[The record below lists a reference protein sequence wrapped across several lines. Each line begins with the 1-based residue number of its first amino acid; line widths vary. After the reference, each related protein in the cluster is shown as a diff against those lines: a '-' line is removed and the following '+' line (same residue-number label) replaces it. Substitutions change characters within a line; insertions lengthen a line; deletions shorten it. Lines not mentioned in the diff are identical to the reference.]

1 MFLKFYTI
9 QMKNILFALILLF
22 SIVLGA
28 QDLKYQAESDKI
40 NNLVHT
46 KLKVDFNFEKSQL
59 NGEAWVTLTPHF
71 YAVNKVVLDAKSFNI
86 HEVKVNDKKAGFNY
100 SDDELTIELDKSY
113 KKGEEYTVYIKYTAK
128 PEEIIQ
134 KGSENITDAKGLY
147 FIDPKEEDPNK
158 PTQIWTQGE
167 TESNSCWFPT
177 IDSPNQKTTQEI
189 YMTVPNKYVT
199 LSNGTLKSQVV
210 NPNGTRTDYWKMDQK
225 HAPYLVFMGVGEFN
239 ITKDTWNGLE
249 VNYYVEP
256 EFAPEA
262 KTIFGNTPE
271 MITYFSNITGIPYP
285 WDKYSQIVVRD
296 FVSGAME
303 NTTAVVHAEDA
314 QQKMGQLID
323 NNEWE
328 GTIAHELFHHWF
340 GDLVTTESWAN
351 LTVNESF
358 ATYSVYLWFAHKYG
372 KDKADANMYSDVQTY
387 ITSQSENKD
396 LVRFYYMDREDMF
409 DTVSYHK
416 GNAILHMLRDVI
428 GDEAF
433 FEGMNTF
440 LTTYKYGTAEA
451 HQLRLVFEKVSG
463 KDLNWFFNQW
473 YYGNGHIKMNVT
485 YDYNTINK
493 TVTVN
498 VNQKGKTFKFP
509 LSIDIYEE
517 TGKTTH
523 NVWVDSAQNSF
534 TFSFNKLPKLINID
548 AKHVL
553 LAEIAVKKTLN
564 EYIYQFNNAP
574 HYLDRRLALEEIA
587 KEQSN
592 KEAFNTLL
600 KAFNDPYYEIRIMAL
615 ENIDLFQ
622 KYNKKEA
629 IDKIVKMAQSDPKT
643 LVQAAAISVLGKLV
657 DPIYKPIFVNGM
669 DSESYAVN
677 GKSLISLYQIDKQA
691 ALSKLNTLPEDTK
704 KYMADAVTTIYI
716 SEKDKTKLPFIA
728 NHILKGM
735 FLTEDKRT
743 QQIYGEAFKWIAE
756 SDNKEAITNLT
767 KDFVTLGLRY
777 KKYKFDQLGV
787 NMLNQ
792 LVYAQQQSKNSNK
805 EELIIILK
813 TGIATLIE

>member
-1 MFLKFYTI
+1 
-9 QMKNILFALILLF
+9 MKNILFALILFF
-22 SIVLGA
+22 SIVLSA
-28 QDLKYQAESDKI
+28 QDSKYQAEREKI

-86 HEVKVNDKKAGFNY
+86 HEVKVNDKKAGYNY
-100 SDDELTIELDKSY
+100 SENELTIELDKTY

-128 PEEIIQ
+128 PEEVTQ
-134 KGSENITDAKGLY
+134 KGSENIKDAKGLY
-147 FIDPKEEDPNK
+147 FIDPKEEDPDK

-189 YMTVPNKYVT
+189 YMTVPDKYVT
-199 LSNGTLKSQVV
+199 LSNGTLKSQTK
-210 NPNGTRTDYWKMDQK
+210 NANGTRTDYWKMDQK
-225 HAPYLVFMGVGEFN
+225 HAPYLVFMGVGEFSVV
-239 ITKDTWNGLE
+239 KDSWNGME

-256 EFAPEA
+256 EYAPEA
-262 KTIFGNTPE
+262 KAIFGNTPE
-271 MITYFSNITGIPYP
+271 MITFYSNLTGIPYP

-296 FVSGAME
+296 YVSGAME

-314 QQKMGQLID
+314 QQKKGQLID

-328 GTIAHELFHHWF
+328 STIAHELFHHWF
-340 GDLVTTESWAN
+340 GDLVTAESWAN

-387 ITSQSENKD
+387 MTSQSEDKD
-396 LVRFYYMDREDMF
+396 LVRFYYLDREDMF

-433 FEGMNTF
+433 FQGMNIF
-440 LTTYKYGTAEA
+440 LTEHKYGTAEA
-451 HQLRLVFEKVSG
+451 QDLRLAFEKVSG

-473 YYGNGHIKMNVT
+473 YYGNGHIKMAVT

-498 VNQKGKTFKFP
+498 INQKGNTFKFP

-517 TGKTTH
+517 TGKTSH
-523 NVWVDSAQNSF
+523 NVWVNNAQNSF
-534 TFSFNKLPKLINID
+534 TFSFNKLPKFINID

-553 LAEIAVKKTLN
+553 LAEIADKKTVT
-564 EYIYQFNNAP
+564 EYIFQFNNAP

-587 KEQSN
+587 KNQSD
-592 KEAFNTLL
+592 KEAFNTII
-600 KAFNDPYYEIRIMAL
+600 KALNDPYYEIRVLAL
-615 ENIDLFQ
+615 ESIDLFQ

-629 IDKIVKMAQSDPKT
+629 VDKVVKLAQSDPKT

-657 DPIYKPIFVNGM
+657 DPIYKPLFEKGM
-669 DSESYAVN
+669 TSESYAVTGN
-677 GKSLISLYQIDKQA
+677 SLTSLYQIDKQT
-691 ALSKLNTLPEDTK
+691 ALSKVNSLSEDTK
-704 KYMADAVTTIYI
+704 DYLADAITSIYI

-728 NHILKGM
+728 KHLLKGL

-743 QQIYGEAFKWIAE
+743 QQTYAEAFKWISE
-756 SDNKEAITNLT
+756 SDNAEAITNLT
-767 KDFVTLGLRY
+767 NDFVKLGLQY
-777 KKYKFDQLGV
+777 KKYKFDQLSV

-813 TGIATLIE
+813 TGIAKLVE

>member
-1 MFLKFYTI
+1 
-9 QMKNILFALILLF
+9 MKKILIAVILLF
-22 SIVLGA
+22 SIVLSA
-28 QDLKYQAESDKI
+28 QDKMYQAEREKI
-40 NNLVHT
+40 NDLVHT

-71 YAVNKVVLDAKSFNI
+71 YAVNKVALDAKSFNI
-86 HEVKVNDKKAGFNY
+86 HEVKVNDKKAGYNY
-100 SDDELTIELDKSY
+100 SDNELTIELDKTY

-128 PEEIIQ
+128 PEEVTQ

-147 FIDPKEEDPNK
+147 FIDPKEEDPDK

-189 YMTVPNKYVT
+189 YMTVPDKFVT
-199 LSNGTLKSQVV
+199 LSNGTLKSQTK
-210 NPNGTRTDYWKMDQK
+210 NANGTRTDYWKMDQK
-225 HAPYLVFMGVGEFN
+225 HAPYLVFMGVGEFSVV
-239 ITKDTWNGLE
+239 KDSWNGKE

-256 EFAPEA
+256 EFASEA
-262 KTIFGNTPE
+262 KAIFGNTPE
-271 MITYFSNITGIPYP
+271 MITFYSNLTGIPYP

-296 FVSGAME
+296 YVSGAME
-303 NTTAVVHAEDA
+303 NTTAVVHAENA
-314 QQKMGQLID
+314 QQKKGQLID

-328 GTIAHELFHHWF
+328 STIAHELFHHWF
-340 GDLVTTESWAN
+340 GDLVTTESWSN

-387 ITSQSENKD
+387 MQSKSEDKD
-396 LVRFYYMDREDMF
+396 LVRFYYLDREDMF

-416 GNAILHMLRDVI
+416 GNAILHMLRDI
-428 GDEAF
+428 LGDEAF
-433 FEGMNTF
+433 FQGMNTY
-440 LTTYKYGTAEA
+440 LTEHKYGTAEA
-451 HQLRLVFEKVSG
+451 QDLRLAFEEVSG

-473 YYGNGHIKMNVT
+473 YYGNGHIKMSVT

-498 VNQKGKTFKFP
+498 VNQKGNIFKFP

-517 TGKTTH
+517 SGKTRH
-523 NVWVDSAQNSF
+523 NVWVENAQNSF

-553 LAEIAVKKTLN
+553 LAEIADKKTLE

-574 HYLDRRLALEEIA
+574 HYLDRRLSLEEIS
-587 KEQSN
+587 KNQSN
-592 KEAFNTLL
+592 KEAFNTLI
-600 KAFNDPYYEIRIMAL
+600 KALNDPYYEIRVLAL

-629 IDKIVKMAQSDPKT
+629 IDKIVSLAQSDPKT
-643 LVQAAAISVLGKLV
+643 LVQAAAINVLGKLV
-657 DPIYKPIFVNGM
+657 DPVYKQLFEEGM
-669 DSESYAVN
+669 TSESYAVT
-677 GKSLISLYQIDKQA
+677 GSSLTSLYLIDKQA
-691 ALSKLNTLPEDTK
+691 AIAKVNSLSEDTK
-704 KYMADAVTTIYI
+704 DYLADAITTIYI

-728 NHILKGM
+728 KHVLKGL
-735 FLTEDKRT
+735 FFTEDKRT
-743 QQIYGEAFKWIAE
+743 QQIYGEAFKWISE
-756 SDNKEAITNLT
+756 SDNVEAITNLT
-767 KDFVTLGLRY
+767 NDFVKLGLRY
-777 KKYKFDQLGV
+777 KKDNFDKMSV
-787 NMLNQ
+787 NILNQ

-805 EELIIILK
+805 NELILILK
-813 TGIATLIE
+813 TGISKLIE

>member
-1 MFLKFYTI
+1 
-9 QMKNILFALILLF
+9 MKNILFALILLF

-28 QDLKYQAESDKI
+28 QDLKYQPERDKI

-71 YAVNKVVLDAKSFNI
+71 YAVNKVVLDAKSFFI
-86 HEVKVNDKKAGFNY
+86 YEVKVNDKKADYNY
-100 SDDELTIELDKSY
+100 SEDELTVELDKTY
-113 KKGEEYTVYIKYTAK
+113 KKGEEYTVYVKYIAK
-128 PEEIIQ
+128 PEEIKQ

-158 PTQIWTQGE
+158 PTQVWTQGE

-225 HAPYLVFMGVGEFN
+225 HAPYLVFIGAGEFSV
-239 ITKDTWNGLE
+239 TKDSWNGLE

-256 EFAPEA
+256 EFASEA

-328 GTIAHELFHHWF
+328 STIAHELFHHWF

-372 KDKADANMYSDVQTY
+372 KDKADANMYSDIQTY
-387 ITSQSENKD
+387 MTSQSEDKD
-396 LVRFYYMDREDMF
+396 LVRFYYLDREDMF

-433 FEGMNTF
+433 FEGINTY

-553 LAEIAVKKTLN
+553 LAEIAVKKTLD
-564 EYIYQFNNAP
+564 EYIFQFNNAP
-574 HYLDRRLALEEIA
+574 HYLDRRLALEEIS

-600 KAFNDPYYEIRIMAL
+600 KALNDPYYEIRILAL

-657 DPIYKPIFVNGM
+657 DPIYKPLFENGM
-669 DSESYAVN
+669 NSESYAVT
-677 GKSLISLYQIDKQA
+677 GKSLISLYQIDKKA
-691 ALSKLNTLPEDTK
+691 ALLKLNTLPEDTK
-704 KYMADAVTTIYI
+704 KYFADAVTTIYI

-743 QQIYGEAFKWIAE
+743 QQTYSEAFKWIAE

-767 KDFVTLGLRY
+767 NDFVTLGLRY
-777 KKYKFDQLGV
+777 KKYKFDKLSI

-813 TGIATLIE
+813 TGIAKLVE

>member
-1 MFLKFYTI
+1 
-9 QMKNILFALILLF
+9 MKNILFTLILLF

-28 QDLKYQAESDKI
+28 QDKNYQAEREKI

-71 YAVNKVVLDAKSFNI
+71 YAVNKVILDAKSFNI

-100 SDDELTIELDKSY
+100 SEDELTVELDKTY

-128 PEEIIQ
+128 PEEITQ

-147 FIDPKEEDPNK
+147 FIDPKGEDPNK

-199 LSNGTLKSQVV
+199 LSNGTLKSQTV
-210 NPNGTRTDYWKMDQK
+210 NPNGTRMDYWKMDQK
-225 HAPYLVFMGVGEFN
+225 HAPYLVFMGVGEFSVV
-239 ITKDTWNGLE
+239 KDSWNGLE

-256 EFAPEA
+256 AYEPEA
-262 KTIFGNTPE
+262 KAIFGNTPE
-271 MITYFSNITGIPYP
+271 MITFFSNLTGIPYS

-296 FVSGAME
+296 YVSGAME

-314 QQKMGQLID
+314 QQKKGQLID

-328 GTIAHELFHHWF
+328 STIAHELFHHWF

-387 ITSQSENKD
+387 MTSKSEDKD
-396 LVRFYYMDREDMF
+396 LVRFYYLDKEDMF

-433 FEGMNTF
+433 FQGMNAF
-440 LTTYKYGTAEA
+440 LTEHKYGTAEA
-451 HQLRLVFEKVSG
+451 QDLRLTFEKVSG

-473 YYGNGHIKMNVT
+473 YYGNGHIKMSVT

-498 VNQKGKTFKFP
+498 INQKGNTFKFP

-517 TGKTTH
+517 TGKTSH
-523 NVWVDSAQNSF
+523 NVWVNNAQNSF
-534 TFSFNKLPKLINID
+534 TFSFNRLPKFINID

-553 LAEIAVKKTLN
+553 LAEISDKKTVE
-564 EYIYQFNNAP
+564 EYIFQFNNAP

-587 KEQSN
+587 KNQAN
-592 KEAFNTLL
+592 KEAFNTLI
-600 KAFNDPYYEIRIMAL
+600 KALNDPYYEIRVMAL
-615 ENIDLFQ
+615 ESIDLFQ

-629 IDKIVKMAQSDPKT
+629 IDKVVKMAQSDPKT

-657 DPIYKPIFVNGM
+657 DPIYKPLFEKGM
-669 DSESYAVN
+669 TSESYAVTGN
-677 GKSLISLYQIDKQA
+677 SLTSLYQIDKQT
-691 ALSKLNTLPEDTK
+691 ALTKVNSLSEDTK
-704 KYMADAVTTIYI
+704 DYLADAITTIYI

-728 NHILKGM
+728 NHLLKGL

-743 QQIYGEAFKWIAE
+743 QQTYAEAFKWISE
-756 SDNKEAITNLT
+756 SDNVEAITNLT
-767 KDFVTLGLRY
+767 NDFVKLGLQY
-777 KKYKFDQLGV
+777 KKYKFDQMGV

-805 EELIIILK
+805 DELILILK
-813 TGIATLIE
+813 TGIAKLVE

>member
-1 MFLKFYTI
+1 LPIKFYTF
-9 QMKNILFALILLF
+9 QMKNILFALLLFF

-28 QDLKYQAESDKI
+28 QNAIYQPERDKI

-71 YAVNKVVLDAKSFNI
+71 YTVNKVVLDAKSFNI

-100 SDDELTIELDKSY
+100 SEDELTVELDKSY
-113 KKGEEYTVYIKYTAK
+113 KKGEEYVVYIKYTAK
-128 PEEIIQ
+128 PEEITQ
-134 KGSENITDAKGLY
+134 KGSENIKDAKGLY
-147 FIDPKEEDPNK
+147 FIDPKGEDPNK
-158 PTQIWTQGE
+158 PTQVWTQGE

-225 HAPYLVFMGVGEFN
+225 HAPYLVFMGVGEFS
-239 ITKDTWNGLE
+239 ITKDSWNGLE

-256 EFAPEA
+256 EFEPEA
-262 KTIFGNTPE
+262 KAIFGNTPE
-271 MITYFSNITGIPYP
+271 MMTFFSNITGIPYP

-314 QQKMGQLID
+314 HQKKGQLID

-387 ITSQSENKD
+387 MTSQSEDKD
-396 LVRFYYMDREDMF
+396 LVRFNYLDREDMF

-473 YYGNGHIKMNVT
+473 YYGSGHIKMNVT
-485 YDYNTINK
+485 YDFNTINK

-523 NVWVDSAQNSF
+523 NVWVENAQNSF
-534 TFSFNKLPKLINID
+534 TFSFNKMPKLINID

-553 LAEIAVKKTLN
+553 LAEIAVKKTVN

-574 HYLDRRLALEEIA
+574 HYLDRRFALEEIS
-587 KEQSN
+587 KDQSN
-592 KEAFNTLL
+592 KDVFNTFI
-600 KAFNDPYYEIRIMAL
+600 KALNDPYYEIRILAL

-622 KYNKKEA
+622 KSNKKEA

-643 LVQAAAISVLGKLV
+643 LVQAAAIGVLGKLV
-657 DPIYKPIFVNGM
+657 DPVYKPLFENGM
-669 DSESYAVN
+669 NSESFAVT

-691 ALSKLNTLPEDTK
+691 ALTKLNAINEDTK
-704 KYMADAVTTIYI
+704 TYLADAVTSIYI

-743 QQIYGEAFKWIAE
+743 QQTYAEAFKWISE

-767 KDFVTLGLRY
+767 NDFVKLGLRY
-777 KKYKFDQLGV
+777 KKYKFDQMSI

-805 EELIIILK
+805 NELIIILK
-813 TGIATLIE
+813 TGIAKLIE

>member
-1 MFLKFYTI
+1 
-9 QMKNILFALILLF
+9 MKKILIAVILLF
-22 SIVLGA
+22 SIVLSA
-28 QDLKYQAESDKI
+28 QDKMYQAEREKI
-40 NNLVHT
+40 NDLVHT

-71 YAVNKVVLDAKSFNI
+71 YAVNKVALDAKSFNI
-86 HEVKVNDKKAGFNY
+86 HEVKVNDKKAGYNY
-100 SDDELTIELDKSY
+100 SDNELTIELDKTY

-128 PEEIIQ
+128 PEEVTQ

-147 FIDPKEEDPNK
+147 FIDPKEEDPDK

-189 YMTVPNKYVT
+189 YMTVPDKFVT
-199 LSNGTLKSQVV
+199 LSNGTLKSQTK
-210 NPNGTRTDYWKMDQK
+210 NANGTRTDYWKMDQK
-225 HAPYLVFMGVGEFN
+225 HAPYLVFMGVGEFS
-239 ITKDTWNGLE
+239 IVKDSWNGKE

-256 EFAPEA
+256 EYASEA
-262 KTIFGNTPE
+262 KAIFGNTPE
-271 MITYFSNITGIPYP
+271 MITFYSTLTGIPYP

-296 FVSGAME
+296 YVSGAME
-303 NTTAVVHAEDA
+303 NTTAVVHAENA
-314 QQKMGQLID
+314 QQKKGQLID

-328 GTIAHELFHHWF
+328 STIAHELFHHWF
-340 GDLVTTESWAN
+340 GDLVTTESWSN

-387 ITSQSENKD
+387 MQSKSEDKD
-396 LVRFYYMDREDMF
+396 LVRFYYLDREDMF

-416 GNAILHMLRDVI
+416 GNAILHMLRDI
-428 GDEAF
+428 LGDEAF
-433 FEGMNTF
+433 FQGMNTY
-440 LTTYKYGTAEA
+440 LTEHKYGTAEA
-451 HQLRLVFEKVSG
+451 QDLRLAFEEVSG

-473 YYGNGHIKMNVT
+473 YYGNGHIKMSVT

-498 VNQKGKTFKFP
+498 VNQKGNIFKFP

-517 TGKTTH
+517 SGKTRH
-523 NVWVDSAQNSF
+523 NVWVENAQNSF

-553 LAEIAVKKTLN
+553 LAEIADKKTLE

-574 HYLDRRLALEEIA
+574 HYLDRRLSLEEIS
-587 KEQSN
+587 KNQSN
-592 KEAFNTLL
+592 KEAFNTLI
-600 KAFNDPYYEIRIMAL
+600 KALNDPYYEIRVLAL

-629 IDKIVKMAQSDPKT
+629 IDKIVSLAQSDPKT
-643 LVQAAAISVLGKLV
+643 LVQAAAINVLGKLV
-657 DPIYKPIFVNGM
+657 DPVYKQLFEKGM
-669 DSESYAVN
+669 TSESYAVT
-677 GKSLISLYQIDKQA
+677 GSSLTSLYLIDKQA
-691 ALSKLNTLPEDTK
+691 AIAKVNSLSEDTK
-704 KYMADAVTTIYI
+704 DYLADAITTIYI

-728 NHILKGM
+728 KHVLKGL
-735 FLTEDKRT
+735 FFTEDKRT
-743 QQIYGEAFKWIAE
+743 QQIYGEAFKWISE
-756 SDNKEAITNLT
+756 SDNVEAITNLT
-767 KDFVTLGLRY
+767 NDFVKLGLRY
-777 KKYKFDQLGV
+777 KKDNFDKMSV
-787 NMLNQ
+787 NILNQ

-805 EELIIILK
+805 NELILILK
-813 TGIATLIE
+813 TGISKLIE

>member
-1 MFLKFYTI
+1 
-9 QMKNILFALILLF
+9 MKNILFTLILLL
-22 SIVLGA
+22 SIVLSA
-28 QDLKYQAESDKI
+28 QEKTYRAEKEKI
-40 NNLVHT
+40 NDLIHT
-46 KLKVDFNFEKSQL
+46 KLKVDFNFDKSQL

-71 YAVNKVVLDAKSFNI
+71 YAVNKVVLNAKSFNVY
-86 HEVKVNDKKAGFNY
+86 EVKVNDKKAGYNY
-100 SDDELTIELDKSY
+100 SDNELTIELGKTY

-128 PEEIIQ
+128 PEEVTQ
-134 KGSENITDAKGLY
+134 KGSKNITDAKGLY
-147 FIDPKEEDPNK
+147 FIDPKEEDPDK

-189 YMTVPNKYVT
+189 YMTVPDKFVT
-199 LSNGTLKSQVV
+199 LSNGTLKNQTK
-210 NPNGTRTDYWKMDQK
+210 NADGTRTDYWKMDQK

-239 ITKDTWNGLE
+239 VTKDSWNGIE
-249 VNYYVEP
+249 VNYYVEQ

-262 KTIFGNTPE
+262 KAIFGNTPE
-271 MITYFSNITGIPYP
+271 MITFFSNLTGIPYP

-296 FVSGAME
+296 YVSGAME

-328 GTIAHELFHHWF
+328 STIAHELFHHWF
-340 GDLVTTESWAN
+340 GDLVTAESWSN

-387 ITSQSENKD
+387 MTSQSEDKD
-396 LVRFYYMDREDMF
+396 LVRFYYLDKEDMF

-433 FEGMNTF
+433 FQGMHEY
-440 LTTYKYGTAEA
+440 LTEHKYGTAEA

-498 VNQKGKTFKFP
+498 VNQKGKIFKFP

-517 TGKTTH
+517 SGKTSH

-534 TFSFNKLPKLINID
+534 TFQFNKLPKLINID

-553 LAEIAVKKTLN
+553 LAEIADKKTLN
-564 EYIYQFNNAP
+564 EYIFQFNNAP
-574 HYLDRRLALEEIA
+574 HYLDRRLSLEEIA
-587 KEQSN
+587 KNQSN
-592 KEAFNTLL
+592 KEAFNTLI
-600 KAFNDPYYEIRIMAL
+600 KALNDPYYEIRILAL
-615 ENIDLFQ
+615 ESVDLFQ

-629 IDKIVKMAQSDPKT
+629 IDKIVNMAQSDPKT
-643 LVQAAAISVLGKLV
+643 LVQAAAINILGKLV
-657 DPIYKPIFVNGM
+657 DPVYKPLFEKGM
-669 DSESYAVN
+669 TIESYAVLGN
-677 GKSLISLYQIDKQA
+677 SLTSLYLIDKRA
-691 ALSKLNTLPEDTK
+691 SLAKVNSLSEDTK
-704 KYMADAVTTIYI
+704 DYLAEAITTIYI
-716 SEKDKTKLPFIA
+716 QEKDKTKLPFIA
-728 NHILKGM
+728 NHVLKGL
-735 FLTEDKRT
+735 FLTEDKRI
-743 QQIYGEAFKWIAE
+743 QQIYAEAFKWISE

-767 KDFVTLGLRY
+767 NDFVKLGQKY
-777 KKYKFDQLGV
+777 KKYNFDKMGI

-805 EELIIILK
+805 NELILILK
-813 TGIATLIE
+813 TGIAKLIE

>member
-1 MFLKFYTI
+1 
-9 QMKNILFALILLF
+9 MKNILFSLILLF

-28 QDLKYQAESDKI
+28 QDKNYQAEREKI

-71 YAVNKVVLDAKSFNI
+71 YTVNKVILDAKSFNI

-100 SDDELTIELDKSY
+100 SEDELTVELDKTY

-128 PEEIIQ
+128 PEEITQ

-199 LSNGTLKSQVV
+199 LSNGTLKSQTV

-225 HAPYLVFMGVGEFN
+225 HAPYLIFMGVGEFSMV
-239 ITKDTWNGLE
+239 KDSWNGLE

-256 EFAPEA
+256 AYEPEA
-262 KTIFGNTPE
+262 KAIFGNTPE
-271 MITYFSNITGIPYP
+271 MITFFSNLTGIPYP

-296 FVSGAME
+296 YVSGAME

-314 QQKMGQLID
+314 QQKKGQLID

-328 GTIAHELFHHWF
+328 STIAHELFHHWF

-387 ITSQSENKD
+387 MTSQSEDKD
-396 LVRFYYMDREDMF
+396 LVRFYYLDKEDMF

-433 FEGMNTF
+433 FQGMKTF
-440 LTTYKYGTAEA
+440 LTEHKYGTAEA
-451 HQLRLVFEKVSG
+451 QDLRLAFEKVSG

-473 YYGNGHIKMNVT
+473 YYGNGHIKMSVT

-498 VNQKGKTFKFP
+498 INQKGNTFKFP

-517 TGKTTH
+517 TGKTIH
-523 NVWVDSAQNSF
+523 NVWVNNAQNSF
-534 TFSFNKLPKLINID
+534 TFSFNKLPKFINID

-553 LAEIAVKKTLN
+553 LAEIADKKTVE
-564 EYIYQFNNAP
+564 EYIFQFNNAP

-587 KEQSN
+587 KNQAN

-600 KAFNDPYYEIRIMAL
+600 KALNDPYYEIRVIAL

-629 IDKIVKMAQSDPKT
+629 IDKVVKLAQSDPKT

-657 DPIYKPIFVNGM
+657 DPIYKPLFEKGM
-669 DSESYAVN
+669 TSESYAVTGN
-677 GKSLISLYQIDKQA
+677 SLTSLYQINKQS
-691 ALSKLNTLPEDTK
+691 ALTKVNSLSEDTK
-704 KYMADAVTTIYI
+704 NYLADAITTIYI

-728 NHILKGM
+728 NHLLKGL

-743 QQIYGEAFKWIAE
+743 QQTYAEAFKWISE
-756 SDNKEAITNLT
+756 SDNVEAITNLT
-767 KDFVTLGLRY
+767 NDFVKLGLQY
-777 KKYKFDQLGV
+777 KKYKFDELSV

-792 LVYAQQQSKNSNK
+792 MVYTQQQSKNSNK
-805 EELIIILK
+805 NELILILK
-813 TGIATLIE
+813 TGIAKLVK

>member
-1 MFLKFYTI
+1 
-9 QMKNILFALILLF
+9 MKNILFALTLLF
-22 SIVLGA
+22 SIALGA
-28 QDLKYQAESDKI
+28 QDLKYQPEREKI

-71 YAVNKVVLDAKSFNI
+71 YAVNKVILDAKSFNI
-86 HEVKVNDKKAGFNY
+86 HEVKVNDKKASFNY
-100 SDDELTIELDKSY
+100 SEDELTVELDKTY
-113 KKGEEYTVYIKYTAK
+113 KKGDEYTVYIKYTAK
-128 PEEIIQ
+128 PEEITQ

-147 FIDPKEEDPNK
+147 FIDPKEEDPDK

-177 IDSPNQKTTQEI
+177 IDSPNQKMSQEI
-189 YMTVPNKYVT
+189 YMTIPNKYVT

-210 NPNGTRTDYWKMDQK
+210 NANGTRTDYWKMEQK
-225 HAPYLVFMGVGEFN
+225 HAPYLVFIGVGEFN

-271 MITYFSNITGIPYP
+271 MMTYFSNITGIPYP

-296 FVSGAME
+296 YVSGAME

-314 QQKMGQLID
+314 QQKKGQLID

-328 GTIAHELFHHWF
+328 STIAHELFHHWF

-387 ITSQSENKD
+387 MTSQSEDKD
-396 LVRFYYMDREDMF
+396 LVRFYYMSREDMF

-433 FEGMNTF
+433 FQGMNTF
-440 LTTYKYGTAEA
+440 LTEHKYGTAEA
-451 HQLRLVFEKVSG
+451 QDLRLAFEKVSG

-498 VNQKGKTFKFP
+498 INQKGKTFKFP

-517 TGKTTH
+517 TGKTSH
-523 NVWVDSAQNSF
+523 NVWVNNAQNSF
-534 TFSFNKLPKLINID
+534 TFSFNKLPKFINID

-553 LAEIAVKKTLN
+553 LAEIADKKTVE
-564 EYIYQFNNAP
+564 EYIFQFNNAP

-587 KEQSN
+587 KNQGN
-592 KEAFNTLL
+592 KEAFNTLI
-600 KAFNDPYYEIRIMAL
+600 KALNDPYYEIRVIAL

-629 IDKIVKMAQSDPKT
+629 IDKIVKMAQFDPKT

-657 DPIYKPIFVNGM
+657 DPIYKPLFEKGM
-669 DSESYAVN
+669 TGESYAVIGN
-677 GKSLISLYQIDKQA
+677 SLTSLYQIDKQA
-691 ALSKLNTLPEDTK
+691 ALTKVNSLSEDTK
-704 KYMADAVTTIYI
+704 NYLADAITTIYI

-728 NHILKGM
+728 NHLLKGL
-735 FLTEDKRT
+735 FLTDDKRT
-743 QQIYGEAFKWIAE
+743 QQTYAEAFKWISE
-756 SDNKEAITNLT
+756 SDNVEAITNLT
-767 KDFVTLGLRY
+767 NDFVKLGLQY
-777 KKYKFDQLGV
+777 KKYKFDELSV

-792 LVYAQQQSKNSNK
+792 MVYTQQQSKNSNK
-805 EELIIILK
+805 NELILILK
-813 TGIATLIE
+813 TGVAKLVE

>member
-1 MFLKFYTI
+1 
-9 QMKNILFALILLF
+9 MKKILIAVILLF
-22 SIVLGA
+22 SIVLSA
-28 QDLKYQAESDKI
+28 QDKMYQAEREKI
-40 NNLVHT
+40 NDLVHT

-71 YAVNKVVLDAKSFNI
+71 YAVNKVALDAKSFNI
-86 HEVKVNDKKAGFNY
+86 HEVKVNDKKAGYNY
-100 SDDELTIELDKSY
+100 SDNELTIELDKTY

-128 PEEIIQ
+128 PEEVTQ

-147 FIDPKEEDPNK
+147 FIDPKEEDPDK

-189 YMTVPNKYVT
+189 YMTVPDKFVT
-199 LSNGTLKSQVV
+199 LSNGTLKSQTK
-210 NPNGTRTDYWKMDQK
+210 NANGTRTDYWKMDQK
-225 HAPYLVFMGVGEFN
+225 HAPYLVFMGVGEFS
-239 ITKDTWNGLE
+239 IVKDSWNGKE

-256 EFAPEA
+256 EYASEA
-262 KTIFGNTPE
+262 KAIFGNTPE
-271 MITYFSNITGIPYP
+271 MITFYSNLTGIPYP

-296 FVSGAME
+296 YVSGAME
-303 NTTAVVHAEDA
+303 NTTAVVHAENA
-314 QQKMGQLID
+314 QQKKGQLID

-328 GTIAHELFHHWF
+328 STIAHELFHHWF
-340 GDLVTTESWAN
+340 GDLVTTESWSN

-387 ITSQSENKD
+387 MQSKSENKD
-396 LVRFYYMDREDMF
+396 LVRFYYLDREDMF

-416 GNAILHMLRDVI
+416 GNAILHMLRDI
-428 GDEAF
+428 LGDEAF
-433 FEGMNTF
+433 FQGMNTY
-440 LTTYKYGTAEA
+440 LTEHKYETAEA
-451 HQLRLVFEKVSG
+451 QDLRLAFEEVSG

-473 YYGNGHIKMNVT
+473 YYGNGHIKMSVT

-498 VNQKGKTFKFP
+498 VNQKGNIFKFP

-517 TGKTTH
+517 SGKTRH
-523 NVWVDSAQNSF
+523 NVWVENAQNSF

-553 LAEIAVKKTLN
+553 LAEIADKKTLE

-574 HYLDRRLALEEIA
+574 HYLDRRLSLEEIS
-587 KEQSN
+587 KNQSN
-592 KEAFNTLL
+592 KEAFNTLI
-600 KAFNDPYYEIRIMAL
+600 KALNDPYYEIRVLAL

-629 IDKIVKMAQSDPKT
+629 IDKIVGLAQSDPKT
-643 LVQAAAISVLGKLV
+643 LVQAAAINVLGKLV
-657 DPIYKPIFVNGM
+657 DPVYKQLFEKGM
-669 DSESYAVN
+669 TSESYAVT
-677 GKSLISLYQIDKQA
+677 GSSLTSLYLIDKQA
-691 ALSKLNTLPEDTK
+691 AIAKVNSLSEDTK
-704 KYMADAVTTIYI
+704 DYLADAITTIYI

-728 NHILKGM
+728 KHVLKGL
-735 FLTEDKRT
+735 FFTEDKRT
-743 QQIYGEAFKWIAE
+743 QQIYGEAFKWISE
-756 SDNKEAITNLT
+756 SDNVEAITNLT
-767 KDFVTLGLRY
+767 NDFVKLGLRY
-777 KKYKFDQLGV
+777 KKDNFDKMSV
-787 NMLNQ
+787 NILNQ

-805 EELIIILK
+805 NELILILK
-813 TGIATLIE
+813 TGISKLIE

>member
-1 MFLKFYTI
+1 
-9 QMKNILFALILLF
+9 MKNILFAIILLF

-28 QDLKYQAESDKI
+28 QDLKYQPERDKI
-40 NNLVHT
+40 NDLVHT

-71 YAVNKVVLDAKSFNI
+71 YDVNKVVLDAKSFNV
-86 HEVKVNDKKAGFNY
+86 HEVKVNDKKANFNY
-100 SDDELTIELDKSY
+100 SEDELSVELDKTY

-128 PEEIIQ
+128 PEEIKQ

-177 IDSPNQKTTQEI
+177 IDSPNQKMSQEI
-189 YMTVPNKYVT
+189 YMTIPDKFVT

-210 NPNGTRTDYWKMDQK
+210 NANGTRTDYWKMDQK
-225 HAPYLVFMGVGEFN
+225 HAPYLVFVGVGEFSV
-239 ITKDTWNGLE
+239 TKDSWNGKE

-262 KTIFGNTPE
+262 KVIFGNTPE
-271 MITYFSNITGIPYP
+271 MMTFFSTLTGIPYQ

-303 NTTAVVHAEDA
+303 NTTATVHAEDA

-328 GTIAHELFHHWF
+328 STIAHELFHHWF

-387 ITSQSENKD
+387 MTSQSEDKD
-396 LVRFYYMDREDMF
+396 LVRFHYASREDMF

-416 GNAILHMLRDVI
+416 GNAILHMLRDVL

-433 FEGMNTF
+433 FEGMNTY

-451 HQLRLVFEKVSG
+451 HQLRLAFEKVSG

-473 YYGNGHIKMNVT
+473 YFGNGHIKMNVT

-498 VNQKGKTFKFP
+498 VNQKGNTFKFP

-534 TFSFNKLPKLINID
+534 TFSFNRLPKLINID

-553 LAEIAVKKTLN
+553 LAEIADKKSLQ

-574 HYLDRRLALEEIA
+574 HYLDRRLALEEIS
-587 KEQSN
+587 KVQSD
-592 KEAFNTLL
+592 KDAFNTLI
-600 KAFNDPYYEIRIMAL
+600 KAFNDPYYEIRILAL

-629 IDKIVKMAQSDPKT
+629 IDKIVNMAQSDPKT
-643 LVQAAAISVLGKLV
+643 LVRAAAISVLGKLV
-657 DPIYKPIFVNGM
+657 DPMYKPIFEKGTA
-669 DSESYAVN
+669 SESYAVT

-691 ALSKLNTLPEDTK
+691 ALAKLNTLNEDTK
-704 KYMADAVTTIYI
+704 TYMADAVTTIYI
-716 SEKDKTKLPFIA
+716 NEKDKTKLPFIA
-728 NHILKGM
+728 NHVLKGM

-743 QQIYGEAFKWIAE
+743 QQTYAEAFKWIAE

-767 KDFVTLGLRY
+767 NDFVKLGLRY
-777 KKYKFDQLGV
+777 KKYKFDQMSI

-813 TGIATLIE
+813 TGIAKLVD

>member
-1 MFLKFYTI
+1 
-9 QMKNILFALILLF
+9 MKNILFALILLF

-28 QDLKYQAESDKI
+28 QDLKYQPERDKI

-71 YAVNKVVLDAKSFNI
+71 YAVDKVVLDAKSFNI

-100 SDDELTIELDKSY
+100 SEDQLTVELDKSY
-113 KKGEEYTVYIKYTAK
+113 KKGEAYTVYIKYTAK
-128 PEEIIQ
+128 PEEVKQ
-134 KGSENITDAKGLY
+134 KGSENITEAKGLY

-158 PTQIWTQGE
+158 PTQVWTQGE
-167 TESNSCWFPT
+167 TESSSCWFPT

-199 LSNGTLKSQVV
+199 LSNGTLKSQVI
-210 NPNGTRTDYWKMDQK
+210 NANGTRTDYWKMDQK
-225 HAPYLVFMGVGEFN
+225 HAPYLVFMGVGEFSVV
-239 ITKDTWNGLE
+239 KDSWNGLE

-256 EFAPEA
+256 AYEPEA
-262 KTIFGNTPE
+262 KAIFGNTPE
-271 MITYFSNITGIPYP
+271 MITFFSNLTGIPFP
-285 WDKYSQIVVRD
+285 WDKFSQIVVRD
-296 FVSGAME
+296 YVSGAME

-314 QQKMGQLID
+314 QQKKGQLID

-328 GTIAHELFHHWF
+328 STIAHELFHHWF
-340 GDLVTTESWAN
+340 GDLVTAESWSN

-387 ITSQSENKD
+387 MTSQSEDKD
-396 LVRFYYMDREDMF
+396 LVRFYYSDREDMF

-416 GNAILHMLRDVI
+416 GNAILNMLRDVI
-428 GDEAF
+428 GDAAF
-433 FEGMNTF
+433 FEGMNLY

-451 HQLRLVFEKVSG
+451 QQLRLVFEKVSG

-498 VNQKGKTFKFP
+498 INQKGKVFKFP

-534 TFSFNKLPKLINID
+534 TFSFNRLPKLINID

-553 LAEIAVKKTLN
+553 LAEIAVKKTLD
-564 EYIYQFNNAP
+564 EYIFQFNNAT
-574 HYLDRRLALEEIA
+574 HYLDRRLSLEEIV
-587 KEQSN
+587 KNQSN
-592 KEAFNTLL
+592 KEAFNAVL
-600 KAFNDPYYEIRIMAL
+600 KAFNDPYYEIRILAL

-629 IDKIVKMAQSDPKT
+629 IDKIVKMAQSNPKT

-657 DPIYKPIFVNGM
+657 DPIYKPLFENGIS
-669 DSESYAVN
+669 SESYAVT

-691 ALSKLNTLPEDTK
+691 ALKKLNTLPEDTK

-743 QQIYGEAFKWIAE
+743 QQTYGEAFKWIAE

-767 KDFVTLGLRY
+767 NDFVTLGLRY

-813 TGIATLIE
+813 TGIAKLIE

>member
-1 MFLKFYTI
+1 
-9 QMKNILFALILLF
+9 MKKNLIAVILLF
-22 SIVLGA
+22 SIALSA
-28 QDLKYQAESDKI
+28 QDRMYQAEREKI
-40 NNLVHT
+40 NDLVHT

-71 YAVNKVVLDAKSFNI
+71 YQVNKVVLDAKSFNI
-86 HEVKVNDKKAGFNY
+86 YEVKVNNAKAGYNY
-100 SDDELTIELDKSY
+100 SENELTIELDKAY

-128 PEEIIQ
+128 PEEVTQ
-134 KGSENITDAKGLY
+134 QGSENITDAKGLY
-147 FIDPKEEDPNK
+147 FIDPKEEDPDK

-167 TESNSCWFPT
+167 TESSSCWFPT

-189 YMTVPNKYVT
+189 YMTVPDKFVT
-199 LSNGTLKSQVV
+199 LSNGTLKSQTK

-225 HAPYLVFMGVGEFN
+225 HAPYLVFMGVGEFS
-239 ITKDTWNGLE
+239 IVKDSWNGIE

-256 EFAPEA
+256 EFALEA
-262 KTIFGNTPE
+262 KAIFGNTPE
-271 MITYFSNITGIPYP
+271 MITFYSTLTGIPYP

-296 FVSGAME
+296 YVSGAME
-303 NTTAVVHAEDA
+303 NTTAVVHAENA
-314 QQKMGQLID
+314 QQKKGQLID

-328 GTIAHELFHHWF
+328 STIAHELFHHWF
-340 GDLVTTESWAN
+340 GDLVTSESWSN

-387 ITSQSENKD
+387 MQSKSEDKD
-396 LVRFYYMDREDMF
+396 LVRFYYLDREDMF

-416 GNAILHMLRDVI
+416 GNAILHMLRDI
-428 GDEAF
+428 LGDDAF
-433 FEGMNTF
+433 FQGMNTY
-440 LTTYKYGTAEA
+440 LTEHKYGTAEA
-451 HQLRLVFEKVSG
+451 QDLRLAFEKVSG

-498 VNQKGKTFKFP
+498 VNQKGNIFKFP

-517 TGKTTH
+517 SGKTSH
-523 NVWVDSAQNSF
+523 NVWVENAQNSF

-553 LAEIAVKKTLN
+553 LAEIADKKTLE

-574 HYLDRRLALEEIA
+574 HYLDRRLSLEDIS
-587 KEQSN
+587 KNQSN
-592 KEAFNTLL
+592 KEAFNTLI
-600 KAFNDPYYEIRIMAL
+600 KALNDPYYEIRVLAL

-629 IDKIVKMAQSDPKT
+629 IDKIVNLAQSDPKT

-657 DPIYKPIFVNGM
+657 DPIYKSLFEKGM
-669 DSESYAVN
+669 TSESYAVTGN
-677 GKSLISLYQIDKQA
+677 SLTSLYLIDKQTA
-691 ALSKLNTLPEDTK
+691 ITKVNSLSEDTK
-704 KYMADAVTTIYI
+704 DYLADAITTIYI

-728 NHILKGM
+728 KHLLKGL

-743 QQIYGEAFKWIAE
+743 QQTYGEAFKWISE
-756 SDNKEAITNLT
+756 SDNIEAITNLT
-767 KDFVTLGLRY
+767 NDFVKLGLQY
-777 KKYKFDQLGV
+777 KKYNFDKMSV

-792 LVYAQQQSKNSNK
+792 LVYTQQQSKNSNK
-805 EELIIILK
+805 NELILILK
-813 TGIATLIE
+813 TGISKLIE